1 MLSVASDIFI
11 KYSRGVVLVTF
22 ILLPA
27 GAWGAEDLLA
37 RVHHR
42 YADSSGV
49 KIHYA
54 HLDGPSAGAPLAV
67 FVHGFP
73 DYWYSWRNQMDAV
86 AKTHEVAALDLRGYN
101 LSDKPTGVENYDMK
115 LLIGDVLSVIK
126 ACGKERAVVIGHDWG
141 GAIAWSVAMY
151 ASQVVERLI
160 IVNLPHMNGLRR
172 ELANNPEQQK
182 NSAYARAFQEPDALL
197 KVTADGLARMAPEA
211 VRPQYLEAFRLS
223 SIEAMLNYYKRNYPR
238 APYAVATSEELA
250 STPRVKCRVLQ
261 FHGLKDTA
269 LLPSG
274 LNDEW
279 KWLDEDL
286 TLVTIPSAGHW
297 SHWEAAELVTRTMV
311 DWLKR

>member
-1 MLSVASDIFI
+1 
-11 KYSRGVVLVTF
+11 
-22 ILLPA
+22 
-27 GAWGAEDLLA
+27 
-37 RVHHR
+37 
-42 YADSSGV
+42 
-49 KIHYA
+49 
-54 HLDGPSAGAPLAV
+54 
-67 FVHGFP
+67 
-73 DYWYSWRNQMDAV
+73 
-86 AKTHEVAALDLRGYN
+86 
-101 LSDKPTGVENYDMK
+101 
-115 LLIGDVLSVIK
+115 LSVIK
-126 ACGKERAVVIGHDWG
+126 ACGRERAVVIGHDWG

-151 ASQVVERLI
+151 APQAVERLI
-160 IVNLPHMNGLRR
+160 IMNLPHMNGLRR

-211 VRPQYLEAFRLS
+211 VRPLYLEAFRLS

-250 STPRVKCRVLQ
+250 ATPRVKCRVLQ

-297 SHWEAAELVTRTMV
+297 SHWDAAELVTRTMV